1 VVVYPIQINS
11 EVGALVFITERLRES
26 EFELIKTLMGDIE
39 FVKEKLRLEDEKT
52 RLLEQLQRNINEIA
66 YLVDGIRNP
75 LAAIFAYMELSADD
89 KLREKV
95 HKQVLRID
103 KIISRLDRVWLDSEK
118 IKNTIGKIDR
128 Q

>member
-1 VVVYPIQINS
+1 
-11 EVGALVFITERLRES
+11 
-26 EFELIKTLMGDIE
+26 DIE

-75 LAAIFAYMELSADD
+75 LAAIFAYMELFADNN
-89 KLREKV
+89 LREKV

-118 IKNTIGKIDR
+118 IKNTIRKIDR

>member
-1 VVVYPIQINS
+1 
-11 EVGALVFITERLRES
+11 
-26 EFELIKTLMGDIE
+26 M
-39 FVKEKLRLEDEKT
+39 
-52 RLLEQLQRNINEIA
+52 A

-103 KIISRLDRVWLDSEK
+103 EVISRLDRVWAESEK
-118 IKNTIGKIDR
+118 VKNFIK
-128 Q
+128 

>member
-1 VVVYPIQINS
+1 
-11 EVGALVFITERLRES
+11 ES

-39 FVKEKLRLEDEKT
+39 FVKEKLRFEDEKT

-75 LAAIFAYMELSADD
+75 LAAIFAYMELFADNN
-89 KLREKV
+89 LREKV

-128 Q
+128 P